1 MSEVTP
7 WDDYEDDADGYCD
20 CQLLHTVGEMD
31 CGQCDYCGKPICPEE
46 YS

>member
-1 MSEVTP
+1 MSEVMP

-20 CQLLHTVGEMD
+20 CQAFHTISEMD
-31 CGQCDYCGKPICPEE
+31 SGKCDCCGKPICPEE